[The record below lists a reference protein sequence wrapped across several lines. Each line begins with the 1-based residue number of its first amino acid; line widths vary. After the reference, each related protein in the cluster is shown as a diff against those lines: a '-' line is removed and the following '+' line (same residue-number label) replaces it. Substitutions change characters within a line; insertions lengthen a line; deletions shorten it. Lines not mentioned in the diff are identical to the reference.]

1 MTNLETING
10 FLLFLNEGEIKQQL
24 METGRLYVKIKRKW
38 DRTSV
43 IFFIESKNGIVV
55 NGYGS
60 VDFVFNENELTGLDN
75 FYCRVYGFKQ
85 CLGLK
90 NINWL
95 FTPIEISPFVDITK
109 GNIGSLHGDMI
120 EGALLEELLDFL
132 EDQVT

>member
-24 METGRLYVKIKRKW
+24 LETGRLYVKIKRRW

-43 IFFIESKNGIVV
+43 IIFIESKNGILV
-55 NGYGS
+55 NGYGF
-60 VDFVFNENELTGLDN
+60 VDFVFDENELTGLDN

-90 NINWL
+90 NMYWL
-95 FTPIEISPFVDITK
+95 FTPMEIPHFVDINK
-109 GNIGSLHGDMI
+109 GNIGSLHGTMI
-120 EGALLEELLDFL
+120 ECDVLDELLDYI